1 MGKKTEHVAKK
12 ISKYFKA
19 DFLQKANLLIFGACL
34 SPALYLQSTIYLIM
48 SRYPFYYTKWINAE
62 ERRLSVEEEVE
73 EEKEEEENGNEEGEG
88 DKRDKT
94 GKFLPFSVS
103 IYIL

>member
-1 MGKKTEHVAKK
+1 
-12 ISKYFKA
+12 
-19 DFLQKANLLIFGACL
+19 
-34 SPALYLQSTIYLIM
+34 
-48 SRYPFYYTKWINAE
+48 
-62 ERRLSVEEEVE
+62 VEEEVE

>member
-1 MGKKTEHVAKK
+1 VQWC
-12 ISKYFKA
+12 I
-19 DFLQKANLLIFGACL
+19 LLNV
-34 SPALYLQSTIYLIM
+34 Q
-48 SRYPFYYTKWINAE
+48 RWINAE

-73 EEKEEEENGNEEGEG
+73 EEKEEEENGNEEGEE

-103 IYIL
+103 ISIL